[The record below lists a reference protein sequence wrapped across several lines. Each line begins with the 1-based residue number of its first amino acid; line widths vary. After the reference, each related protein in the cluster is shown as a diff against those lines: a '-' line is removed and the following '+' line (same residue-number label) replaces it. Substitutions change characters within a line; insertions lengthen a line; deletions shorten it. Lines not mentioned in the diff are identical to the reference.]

1 MISCHARV
9 LDNFIRSRGR
19 NVKTPGMIRVVAW
32 VIAVLLLSC
41 PPVFC
46 ENGALTEGIQ
56 EYQRENFEEA
66 IKILEKARQEAP
78 ESSTAAFFLG
88 LAYKQVLDFTRAAIH
103 LKDAVQ
109 MPPRIKEALVELIEV
124 LVRINTK
131 ESLAE
136 AARWIAVAKD
146 QNIAPAKVAFL
157 EGLVLQQEGDNDGAV
172 TAFRRAMELDP
183 SYTQSARIQIAMS
196 HIRAQELKKAKTV
209 LQAAITED
217 PTTDLAGFARRY
229 VDLVEDRMFLTRPVR
244 ITLGIYPQYD
254 DNVILNP
261 LDTSI
266 DPVFGIT
273 NEESY
278 LTRVSGR
285 IDYIPTFK
293 DSPWLFNLSYSF
305 LGSFY
310 DKFHDTHDSLINS
323 LSLFPGYNFGRV
335 ALNIPIHYSHVIVR
349 QPSWDPYVESFSG
362 PLLRVVAAQRHLL
375 EAYGAYHMDD
385 FKFDPLA
392 PEEDRTSQGFRG
404 YLSWIWTYTRNGFF
418 NLRYD
423 VFDFNANG
431 DHWDRVGNRISVN
444 LIHPIT
450 PKLRFLATGEGY
462 YENFTN
468 ERVFA
473 PSAGTKRSD
482 SIYRYSLGLSWN
494 FWNGMSLV
502 PQYFF
507 TKANS
512 NINLYTYDRSIYSVG
527 IEYRF

>member
-1 MISCHARV
+1 
-9 LDNFIRSRGR
+9 
-19 NVKTPGMIRVVAW
+19 VKTAAFFKVVACVL
-32 VIAVLLLSC
+32 VIFLFSN
-41 PPVFC
+41 PQVFA
-46 ENGALTEGIQ
+46 ESDFLTEGIQ
-56 EYQRENFEEA
+56 EYQKENFEEA
-66 IKILEKARQEAP
+66 INILQKARLEEP
-78 ESSTAAFFLG
+78 KSSTAAFFLG
-88 LAYKQVLDFTRAAIH
+88 LAYKQVLDFPNAAIH
-103 LKDAVQ
+103 LRDAVQ
-109 MPPRIKEALVELIEV
+109 MTPRIKEALVELIEV
-124 LVRINTK
+124 LIRVNTP

-136 AARWIAVAKD
+136 AKSWITIAQD

-157 EGLVLQQEGDNDGAV
+157 EGLALQQEGDNKGAIK
-172 TAFRRAMELDP
+172 AFQRAMKLDP
-183 SYTQSARIQIAMS
+183 DYTQSAQVQIAMS
-196 HIRAQELKKAKTV
+196 HIREQQLKQAKTV
-209 LQAAITED
+209 LQAAITSD

-229 VDLVEDRMFLTRPVR
+229 VDLVEDRIFLTRPVR
-244 ITLGIYPQYD
+244 FTLGVYPQYD

-285 IDYIPTFK
+285 IDYVPTFK
-293 DSPWLFNLSYSF
+293 NSPWLFNLSYSF

-335 ALNIPIHYSHVIVR
+335 ALNLPIHYNHVIVR
-349 QPSWDPYVESFSG
+349 QPSWDPYVESFNSG
-362 PLLRVVAAQRHLL
+362 PLLRVVAARKHLV
-375 EAYGAYHMDD
+375 EAYGAYHQDD
-385 FKFDPLA
+385 YKFEPLA

-404 YLSWIWTYTRNGFF
+404 YLSWIYTYTRNGFF

-423 VFDFNANG
+423 YYDFNANG
-431 DHWDRVGNRISVN
+431 DHWDRVGNRVSAN

-450 PKLRFLATGEGY
+450 PKLRLMASGEGY
-462 YENFTN
+462 FENFTN

-473 PSAGTKRSD
+473 PSPGTQRSD

-494 FWNGMSLV
+494 FWREMSLV
-502 PQYFF
+502 PQYFH

-512 NINLYTYDRSIYSVG
+512 NINLYDYDRNIYSVG